1 MRNKR
6 ANIEKS
12 IHTYEQ
18 KRKRT
23 NNDIAGFIGL
33 LLIAGILFSILI
45 LNSSAADTSNSTSSD
60 NAIRIAPS
68 NNSILNVDAVQ
79 VNAKKEVD
87 NKDNKVMKKMKE
99 EPALRKD
106 AAARFKAARDEVLAA
121 GGTLAAPQL
130 DPGGIPHYFGPY
142 PNYANS
148 PLPNGSVA
156 SITLV
161 NGGTGYTSPTVK
173 VQDIY
178 VNVSAAGTGATATAT
193 VTGGVITAIT
203 LNDGGSGYTMGS
215 TPTVTITDT
224 TGSGATAT
232 ATIGGPTLGGIK
244 KFVDS
249 LPLLGPA
256 GANNLGQYIPIA
268 VPETVIYSNEPAD
281 YYEIALVE
289 YTEQM
294 HSDLPPTT
302 HRGYVQLST
311 SIVPGSHIALENPDG
326 TPILMPDGSQA
337 YAVDNPHFMGP
348 MISAE
353 RDKPVRIK
361 FYNLLPTGNG
371 GDLFLPVDT
380 TVMGAGM
387 YDINFD
393 PVTKE
398 PLGANLNGM
407 FTENRATVHLH
418 GGFVPWISDG
428 TPHQWITPAGE
439 NTNYPQGVSVYNVPD
454 MPDAGANDG
463 SMTFYYNNEQ
473 SARLMFYHDHAFGI
487 TRLNVYAGEAAPYLV
502 SDQVE
507 KDMIEGTDDTGV
519 NPTLAKVLPDT
530 GIPLVIQDRTF
541 VDSTTIAAQDP
552 TWKWGTTPPV
562 PNTGDLWYPHVY
574 MPNQNPEDPS
584 GMNAFGRWHYGP
596 WFWPPTTGI
605 TYPPI
610 PNPYYDPVNTPWEPT
625 LIPATPNPSEAAEAF
640 MDTPVVN
647 GAVYPY
653 LEVEP
658 KAYRFRILNA
668 ADDRFFNL
676 QLYEADP
683 LVFTAD
689 GRINTE
695 VKMVPAVATAGFPEN
710 WPIDGREGGVPD
722 PFTAGPSFIQIGNE
736 GGFLPEP
743 VVLPNQPV
751 DWNMDQTNFDM
762 GVVNKGTLI
771 LGTAERADVIVD
783 FSAYAGKTLILYND
797 APAPF
802 PAIDPRYDYHTGNAD
817 HTDMGG
823 APTTQAGYG
832 PNTRTIMQIRVKDT
846 TTPPP
851 AYDLDALKAVF
862 AKTSTKNGVF
872 EVSQN
877 QIIVPQAN
885 YNSAYN
891 MNFPADPFMRIDT
904 QSMSYFDFISGSSLT
919 GFKLTNGGSG
929 YTSPPTVTISAPTGT
944 GGTTATANATLA
956 PRSVASVTVTNGG
969 NSYTSAPTVGFS
981 GGGGTGAAATAA
993 LAPTG
998 VVTITVTNGG
1008 RGYTSAPTVN
1018 IVGGG
1023 GTGAT
1028 AIATVQG
1035 NRVRSVTVTNAG
1047 NGYTFAPTVTITGG
1061 GGTGA
1066 TATAALAPSVV
1077 ASVTVTIKGSG
1088 YTSAPTVSFI
1098 GGGGTGATATAVLG
1112 PAAVASLN
1120 LINGGSG
1127 YTSAPT
1133 ITFTGGGGS
1142 RAAAVAIGILIPFEP
1157 KAIQDE
1163 MGEAFDNDY
1172 GRMTAMLGLEL
1183 PNAAAGAQDFILI
1196 PFLSA
1201 PVDIIGAPVGTLGDG
1216 IQVWRITHNGVDTH
1230 TVHVHLF
1237 NAQIINRVAWD
1248 NAVRPPDLNE
1258 MGWKETFRVNPLQ
1271 DTFIAFKPVAPT
1283 QPFKIPNSIRP
1294 LDPTMPLGDPL
1305 NAPIGGW
1312 KDTAGN
1318 PVTVSNHLVN
1328 FGWEYL
1334 YHCHLLAHEEFDM
1347 MHSVILGITP
1357 DAPITPAAVQSG
1369 NGNNQR
1375 VILTW
1380 TDNSTDEVSFK
1391 VQRATAA
1398 TGPWTTIATVTS
1410 STGPWIG
1417 DTKTYTDT
1425 TVVRGTTYYYRIL
1438 ATNVVG
1444 DTTLY
1449 PAPAIG
1455 FPTVSYDSKP
1465 SLTVMATTV

>member
-1 MRNKR
+1 MKNKR

-12 IHTYEQ
+12 IHTHEQ
-18 KRKRT
+18 KKKRT
-23 NNDIAGFIGL
+23 TNDIAGFIGL
-33 LLIAGILFSILI
+33 LLIAGVLFSILI
-45 LNSSAADTSNSTSSD
+45 LSGSAADTSNSTSSD
-60 NAIRIAPS
+60 NSITVSSA
-68 NNSILNVDAVQ
+68 NNSFLNADAVQ
-79 VNAKKEVD
+79 VNAKKE
-87 NKDNKVMKKMKE
+87 KDNKVIKKMKE

-121 GGTLAAPQL
+121 GGMLAMPHL

-148 PLPNGSVA
+148 PLPTGSVA
-156 SITLV
+156 NITLAT
-161 NGGTGYTSPTVK
+161 GGSNYTSPAVM
-173 VQDIY
+173 VHDIY
-178 VNVSAAGTGATATAT
+178 VDVYGAGTGANVTAT
-193 VTGGVITAIT
+193 VINGVITNLT
-203 LNDGGSGYTMGS
+203 LNNGGSGYTMGS
-215 TPTVTITDT
+215 TPMVTITDT

-232 ATIGGPTLGGIK
+232 ATIGGPTQGGIR

-249 LPLLGPA
+249 LPLLGPT
-256 GANNLGQYIPIA
+256 GANNLGQYIPVA
-268 VPETVIYSNEPAD
+268 VAENRIFSNESAD

-289 YTEQM
+289 YAEKM
-294 HSDLPPTT
+294 HTDLPPTT

-311 SIVPGSHIALENPDG
+311 SGSGIPLNYLNG
-326 TPILMPDGSQA
+326 SPILIGGVQA
-337 YAVDNPHFMGP
+337 YAVDNPHFLGP
-348 MISAE
+348 AIIAQK
-353 RDKPVRIK
+353 DKPVRVK
-361 FYNLLPTGNG
+361 FYNLLPTGSG

-380 TVMGAGM
+380 TVMGAGH

-393 PVTKE
+393 PATKE
-398 PLGANLNGM
+398 PLGTNLNGM
-407 FTENRATVHLH
+407 FTENRGTIHLH

-428 TPHQWITPAGE
+428 TPHQWTTPAGE
-439 NTNYPQGVSVYNVPD
+439 ATSYPEGVSVYNVPD
-454 MPDAGANDG
+454 MPDPGDG
-463 SMTFYYNNEQ
+463 SMTFYYNNDQ
-473 SARLMFYHDHAFGI
+473 SARLMFYHDHSFGI
-487 TRLNVYAGEAAPYLV
+487 TRLNVYAGEAAPYLL

-507 KDMIEGTDDTGV
+507 KDMIAGTNVTGV
-519 NPTLAKVLPDT
+519 NPAGAQVLPDT

-574 MPNQNPEDPS
+574 MPNQNPADPS

-610 PNPYYDPVNTPWEPT
+610 PNPYYDPVNASWEPP

-658 KAYRFRILNA
+658 KTYRFRILNA

-683 LVFTAD
+683 LVLTAD
-689 GRINTE
+689 GRNNTE
-695 VKMVPAVATAGFPEN
+695 VKMVPAIATTGFPAD

-722 PFTAGPSFIQIGNE
+722 PFTAGPSFIQIGSE

-743 VVLPNQPV
+743 VMLPNQPV

-832 PNTRTIMQIRVKDT
+832 PNTRTIMQIRVNNT
-846 TTPPP
+846 T
-851 AYDLDALKAVF
+851 ASASYDVNALKTVF
-862 AKTSTKNGVF
+862 AKTNTKRGVF
-872 EVSQN
+872 EVSQD
-877 QIIVPQAN
+877 QVIVPQAN

-891 MNFPADPFMRIDT
+891 MNFPADTFMRIDT
-904 QSMSYFDFISGSSLT
+904 QSTSYFDFISGSPLTSL
-919 GFKLTNGGSG
+919 KLTNGGIG
-929 YTSPPTVTISAPTGT
+929 YTSPPTVTISAPTN
-944 GGTTATANATLA
+944 GTTATANATLA

-1018 IVGGG
+1018 IIGGG

-1028 AIATVQG
+1028 AIARVQG
-1035 NRVRSVTVTNAG
+1035 NQVRSVTVTNAG
-1047 NGYTFAPTVTITGG
+1047 SGYTFAPTVTFTGG

-1066 TATAALAPSVV
+1066 TATAVLAPSVV
-1077 ASVTVTIKGSG
+1077 ASVTVTSKGSG

-1098 GGGGTGATATAVLG
+1098 GGGGTGAAATAALG
-1112 PAAVASLN
+1112 PAAIASLN

-1133 ITFTGGGGS
+1133 VTFTGGGGS
-1142 RAAAVAIGILIPFEP
+1142 GAAAVAIGILIPFEP

-1183 PNAAAGAQDFILI
+1183 PNAAAGAQDFILV

-1230 TVHVHLF
+1230 TIHFHLF

-1248 NAVRPPDLNE
+1248 NAIRPPDLNE
-1258 MGWKETFRVNPLQ
+1258 MGWKETFRINPLQ
-1271 DTFIAFKPVAPT
+1271 DTFVAFKPVAPT

-1305 NAPIGGW
+1305 AAPTGGW

-1347 MHSVILGITP
+1347 MHSVILGVTP

-1380 TDNSTDEVSFK
+1380 TDNSMDEVSFK

-1410 STGPWIG
+1410 STGPG
-1417 DTKTYTDT
+1417 TGGTETYTDT
-1425 TVVRGTTYYYRIL
+1425 TVVRRTTYYYRIL

-1455 FPTVSYDSKP
+1455 FPTVSYDSTP
-1465 SLTVMATTV
+1465 SITVTATTV

>member
-1 MRNKR
+1 MKNKK
-6 ANIEKS
+6 ANREES
-12 IHTYEQ
+12 VH

-23 NNDIAGFIGL
+23 TNDIAVFIGL
-33 LLIAGILFSILI
+33 LLIAGILFSIFI
-45 LNSSAADTSNSTSSD
+45 LNGSAADTSNSTSSD
-60 NAIRIAPS
+60 DSITVSAT
-68 NNSILNVDAVQ
+68 NSPILNADVVQ
-79 VNAKKEVD
+79 VNAKSEKE
-87 NKDNKVMKKMKE
+87 NKVVKKMKE
-99 EPALRKD
+99 ETALRKD
-106 AAARFKAARDEVLAA
+106 AAARFKAARDAVLAA
-121 GGTLAAPQL
+121 GRTLALPQL

-148 PLPNGSVA
+148 PLPTGSVA

-161 NGGTGYTSPTVK
+161 NGGSGYTSPTVV

-178 VNVSAAGTGATATAT
+178 VDVYNASTGTGATATAT
-193 VTGGVITAIT
+193 VTDGVITAIT
-203 LNDGGSGYTMGS
+203 LDDGGNGYTMGS
-215 TPTVTITDT
+215 TPIVTIKDT

-232 ATIGGPTLGGIK
+232 ATIGGPTVGGIR

-249 LPLLGPA
+249 IPLLGTN
-256 GANNLGQYIPIA
+256 GVNNLGQYIPIA
-268 VPETVIYSNEPAD
+268 VPETVTTYSNEPAD

-289 YTEQM
+289 YTEKM

-311 SIVPGSHIALENPDG
+311 STVPGSHIALENPDG
-326 TPILMPDGSQA
+326 TPILMPGGSQA

-348 MISAE
+348 MIIAE

-393 PVTKE
+393 PATKE
-398 PLGANLNGM
+398 LLGTNLNGM
-407 FTENRATVHLH
+407 FSENRATIHLH

-454 MPDAGANDG
+454 MPDPGDG
-463 SMTFYYNNEQ
+463 SMTFYYNNNQ
-473 SARLMFYHDHAFGI
+473 SARLMFYHDHAFGL

-507 KDMIEGTDDTGV
+507 KDMIEGTDVTGV
-519 NPTLAKVLPDT
+519 NPTGAKVLPDT

-552 TWKWGTTPPV
+552 TWKWGTTPV

-610 PNPYYDPVNTPWEPT
+610 PNPYYDPVNAPWEPT

-640 MDTPVVN
+640 MDTPIVN

-683 LVFTAD
+683 LVLTAD

-695 VKMVPAVATAGFPEN
+695 VKMVPAVATAGFPED
-710 WPIDGREGGVPD
+710 WPTDGREGGVPD

-762 GVVNKGTLI
+762 GIVNKGTLI

-783 FSAYAGKTLILYND
+783 FSAYRGKTLILYND

-802 PAIDPRYDYHTGNAD
+802 PAIDPRYDYHTGSAD

-846 TTPPP
+846 APSPT
-851 AYDLDALKAVF
+851 YDMAALKAVF

-872 EVSQN
+872 EVSQD

-904 QSMSYFDFISGSSLT
+904 QSMSYFDFISGSPLT
-919 GFKLTNGGSG
+919 GLKLTNGGSG
-929 YTSPPTVTISAPTGT
+929 YTSPPTVTISAPTSI

-969 NSYTSAPTVGFS
+969 NSYTSAPTVSFI

-1008 RGYTSAPTVN
+1008 RGYTTAPTVN
-1018 IVGGG
+1018 IIGGG

-1047 NGYTFAPTVTITGG
+1047 SGYTFAPTVTFTGG

-1066 TATAALAPSVV
+1066 TATAALAPSTV
-1077 ASVTVTIKGSG
+1077 ASVTVTSKGSG

-1098 GGGGTGATATAVLG
+1098 GGGGTGAAATAILG
-1112 PAAVASLN
+1112 PAAVVSLN

-1133 ITFTGGGGS
+1133 VTFTGGGGS
-1142 RAAAVAIGILIPFEP
+1142 GAAAVAIGILIPFEP

-1183 PNAAAGAQDFILI
+1183 PNAAAGAQDFILV

-1201 PVDIIGAPVGTLGDG
+1201 PVDVIGAPVGTLGDG

-1230 TVHVHLF
+1230 TIHVHLF

-1305 NAPIGGW
+1305 NAPTGGW
-1312 KDTAGN
+1312 KDPAGN
-1318 PVTVSNHLVN
+1318 PVDVSNHLVN

-1347 MHSVILGITP
+1347 MHSVILGVTP

-1375 VILTW
+1375 VTLTW
-1380 TDNSTDEVSFK
+1380 KDNSSDEVSFK

-1398 TGPWTTIATVTS
+1398 TGPWTTIATVPS
-1410 STGPWIG
+1410 STGPGIG
-1417 DTKTYTDT
+1417 GTETYTDT
-1425 TVVRGTTYYYRIL
+1425 TVVRRTTYYYRIL

-1455 FPTVSYDSKP
+1455 FPTVSYDSTP
-1465 SLTVMATTV
+1465 SIVVTATTV

>member
-1 MRNKR
+1 M
-6 ANIEKS
+6 
-12 IHTYEQ
+12 
-18 KRKRT
+18 
-23 NNDIAGFIGL
+23 
-33 LLIAGILFSILI
+33 
-45 LNSSAADTSNSTSSD
+45 
-60 NAIRIAPS
+60 
-68 NNSILNVDAVQ
+68 
-79 VNAKKEVD
+79 
-87 NKDNKVMKKMKE
+87 KD
-99 EPALRKD
+99 EPALRKK
-106 AAARFKAARDEVLAA
+106 AAAHFKAMRNEVLAA
-121 GGTLAAPQL
+121 GGTLAQSQL

-148 PLPNGSVA
+148 PLPTGSVT

-161 NGGTGYTSPTVK
+161 SGGSDYTSPTVT
-173 VQDIY
+173 VHDIY
-178 VNVSAAGTGATATAT
+178 VDVYGANTGAIATANVSD
-193 VTGGVITAIT
+193 GVITEII
-203 LNDGGSGYTMGS
+203 LDDGGSGYTMGS
-215 TPTVTITDT
+215 TPTVTIIDD
-224 TGSGATAT
+224 TGSGASAT
-232 ATIGGPTLGGIK
+232 AMIGGPTKGGIR

-249 LPLLGPA
+249 LPLLGPTE
-256 GANNLGQYIPIA
+256 ANDLGQYIPIA
-268 VPETVIYSNEPAD
+268 VPETVTYSNEPAD
-281 YYEIALVE
+281 YYEIAVVE

-294 HSDLPPTT
+294 HPDLPATT

-311 SIVPGSHIALENPDG
+311 AKVSGLHIALKNPDG
-326 TPILMPDGSQA
+326 SPILMPDGSQA
-337 YAVDNPHFMGP
+337 YAVDNPHFLGP
-348 MISAE
+348 AIIAE
-353 RDKPVRIK
+353 KDRPVRIK
-361 FYNLLPTGNG
+361 FYNLLPTGSG

-380 TVMGAGM
+380 TVMGAGH

-393 PVTKE
+393 PATKQ
-398 PLGANLNGM
+398 PLGTNLHGM
-407 FTENRATVHLH
+407 FTENRATIHLH

-428 TPHQWITPAGE
+428 TPHQWVTPAGE
-439 NTNYPQGVSVYNVPD
+439 ATSYPEGVSVYNVPD
-454 MPDAGANDG
+454 MPDPGDG

-473 SARLMFYHDHAFGI
+473 SARLMFYHDHSFGI
-487 TRLNVYAGEAAPYLV
+487 TRLNVYAGEAAPYLL

-507 KDMIEGTDDTGV
+507 KDMIEGTDVTGI
-519 NPTLAKVLPDT
+519 NPGNVKVLPDT

-596 WFWPPTTGI
+596 WFWPPTTDI

-610 PNPYYDPVNTPWEPT
+610 PNPYYDPVNAPWEPT
-625 LIPATPNPSEAAEAF
+625 MIPATPNPSEAAEAF
-640 MDTPVVN
+640 MDTPIVN

-658 KAYRFRILNA
+658 TAYRFRILNA

-676 QLYEADP
+676 QLYVADP
-683 LVFTAD
+683 DVETAD
-689 GRINTE
+689 GRTNTE
-695 VKMVPAVATAGFPEN
+695 VRMVPAVKTAGFPGG

-722 PFTAGPSFIQIGNE
+722 PSTAGPSFIQIGTE

-783 FSAYAGKTLILYND
+783 FSEYAGKTLILYND

-802 PAIDPRYDYHTGNAD
+802 PAIDPRYDYYTGDPD

-823 APTTQAGYG
+823 APTTQPGYG

-846 TTPPP
+846 APST
-851 AYDLDALKAVF
+851 YNVDALKAVF
-862 AKTSTKNGVF
+862 AKMNTKRGVF
-872 EVSQN
+872 EVSQD

-891 MNFPADPFMRIDT
+891 MNFPADPFMRIHT
-904 QSMSYFDFISGSSLT
+904 QSMSYFDFISGSPLT
-919 GFKLTNGGSG
+919 GLKLTNGGSG
-929 YTSPPTVTISAPTGT
+929 YTSPPTVTISAPTGA
-944 GGTTATANATLA
+944 GGTTATAEAKLAT
-956 PRSVASVTVTNGG
+956 RSVASVTVNSGG
-969 NSYTSAPTVGFS
+969 NGYTSAPTVGF
-981 GGGGTGAAATAA
+981 
-993 LAPTG
+993 
-998 VVTITVTNGG
+998 I
-1008 RGYTSAPTVN
+1008 
-1018 IVGGG
+1018 
-1023 GTGAT
+1023 
-1028 AIATVQG
+1028 
-1035 NRVRSVTVTNAG
+1035 
-1047 NGYTFAPTVTITGG
+1047 GG

-1066 TATAALAPSVV
+1066 TATAALAPTGV
-1077 ASVTVTIKGSG
+1077 ATITVTNGGRGYTTAPTVNIIGGGGTGAKATATVQGNQVRSVTVTDAGSG
-1088 YTSAPTVSFI
+1088 YTFAPTVTFT
-1098 GGGGTGATATAVLG
+1098 GGGGTGATATAALTPSVVASVTVTRSGSGYTSAPTVNFIGGGGTGAAATAVLS

-1133 ITFTGGGGS
+1133 VTLTGDGT
-1142 RAAAVAIGILIPFEP
+1142 RAAAVAIGIPIPFEP

-1163 MGEAFDNDY
+1163 MGEAFDNEY
-1172 GRMTAMLGLEL
+1172 GRMSAMLGLEL

-1305 NAPIGGW
+1305 IAPTGGW

-1347 MHSVILGITP
+1347 MHSVILGVTP
-1357 DAPITPAAVQSG
+1357 DAPVNLVAVRSG

-1375 VILTW
+1375 VTLTW
-1380 TDNSTDEVSFK
+1380 NDNSSDEVSFK
-1391 VQRATAA
+1391 VQRATVA
-1398 TGPWTTIATVTS
+1398 TGPWTTISTVPS
-1410 STGPWIG
+1410 STGPGTGSI
-1417 DTKTYTDT
+1417 KTSTDT
-1425 TVVRGTTYYYRIL
+1425 TMARGTTYYYRIL

-1444 DTTLY
+1444 DTTVY

-1455 FPTVSYDSKP
+1455 FPTISYDSTP
-1465 SLTVMATTV
+1465 SNTATATTA